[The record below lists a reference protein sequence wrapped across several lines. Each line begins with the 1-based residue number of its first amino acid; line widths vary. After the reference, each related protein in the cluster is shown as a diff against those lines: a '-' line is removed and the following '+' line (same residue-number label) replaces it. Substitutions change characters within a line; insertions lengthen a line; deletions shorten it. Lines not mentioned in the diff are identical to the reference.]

1 MKSSEIKTVLSA
13 HNDYWEQRRLEM
25 IAYGNAYN
33 KKMFTNS
40 QATQLVSGEND
51 VVVETNDGYAVIESY
66 LSSLFPKS
74 PSVVITQDTTG
85 GGDASVA
92 QAIANRFLFDKFS
105 LIEQGLR
112 FSLIYPFSAWKLGI
126 SEKTKMIDSVDV
138 KPLLPWDLLLDQNS
152 TRWENQRF
160 IGHRY
165 YLPLSEAKERF
176 GNKDFTGTNKVD
188 YLENSMRSGKTANYV
203 PYDSYKIS
211 TTNATKSGGQTTLF
225 TYVEILEF
233 YDFQNDELTFYSPNL
248 KTNDGILESVSPIPF
263 RDADGSAVA
272 PICPMFMGTD
282 PETPLKGN
290 STMGRIYSQLWE
302 INSIRTFFAR
312 AVRKATRVY
321 LVRKGVLDE
330 ESKANISLNIDNSV
344 VEIDA
349 PYDQAIS
356 TIIQPLQNIGLEGD
370 FYNYSN
376 QVRSDLD
383 RGGILAPFTRGSP
396 TQNATATEISA
407 MSVYAQT
414 EIGRLARFR
423 DEAIERLAEFYL
435 MFIRIL
441 LETKPATAKPEVI
454 VIEGEKK
461 VLTTEDLD
469 ASFRIVALD
478 QGATPISAA
487 AKKQRLI
494 ELAPLLLQLG
504 LPQDALLEQVIRDFE
519 LPITLLEK
527 ARGPEQQAGAGSPT
541 NQPPA
546 KQPVPE
552 PQAEVPI
559 GGGSVA
565 EELRNQA
572 GFAG

>member
-1 MKSSEIKTVLSA
+1 MKPKDIRYVLSN
-13 HNDYWEQRRLEM
+13 HNDFWETKRLEM
-25 IAYGNAYN
+25 VAYANAYN
-33 KKMFTNS
+33 KKMFSDS
-40 QATQLVSGEND
+40 QPSQLTSGQND

-66 LSSLFPKS
+66 ISSLFPKA

-85 GGDASVA
+85 EGDASTA
-92 QAIANRFLFDKFS
+92 QAITNRFLFDKFS
-105 LIEQGLR
+105 LIEHGLR
-112 FSLIYPFSAWKLGI
+112 YALIYPYSGWKLGI
-126 SEKTKMIDSVDV
+126 CDKNKVIDSVDV
-138 KPLLPWDLLLDQNS
+138 KPLLPWDLLLDQNA

-165 YLPLSEAKERF
+165 YLPLSEAKDRF
-176 GNKDFTGTNKVD
+176 GNKDFTGAEKVD
-188 YLENSMRSGKTANYV
+188 YLDNGPKSAKNFV
-203 PYDSYKIS
+203 PYDSYKLS
-211 TTNATKSGGQTTLF
+211 TSNTKNVAGSSTEF
-225 TYVEILEF
+225 TYIEVIEF

-248 KTNDGILESVSPIPF
+248 KTSDGVLDNVSPIPF
-263 RDADGSAVA
+263 RAPDGSALA
-272 PICPMFMGTD
+272 PIVPMFLGTD

-312 AVRKATRVY
+312 AVRKSTRVY
-321 LVRKGVLDE
+321 LTRKGVLDE
-330 ESKANISLNIDNSV
+330 ESKANISLNIDNSI

-349 PYDQAIS
+349 PYDQPIGS
-356 TIIQPLQNIGLEGD
+356 IIQALPNLPLDGD
-370 FYNYSN
+370 FYNYNN
-376 QVRSDLD
+376 QVRADLD
-383 RGGILAPFTRGSP
+383 RGGILAPFTRGAP

-407 MSVYAQT
+407 MSIYAQT

-423 DEAIERLAEFYL
+423 DEGIEKLAEIYL

-441 LETKPATAKPEVI
+441 LETKPASDDPEVV

-461 VLTTEDLD
+461 VLAPEDFD

-504 LPQDALLEQVIRDFE
+504 LDRRTLLEQIVRDFE
-519 LPITLLEK
+519 LPITLLDALRQSE
-527 ARGPEQQAGAGSPT
+527 ASAGLPTTQPQAPAMQPQPE
-541 NQPPA
+541 
-546 KQPVPE
+546 
-552 PQAEVPI
+552 AEVPV

-565 EELRNQA
+565 EQLRNTA